1 MTGSQKQNVKTER
14 DFMVVFTV
22 RPGTRLPD
30 DGEAQ
35 LNFPDAT
42 GRMDTVIIRNLMES
56 DQSGNVIPVG
66 LKFAVKTRGGNIDDA
81 IKKAKAVAD
90 AVVSFATFCNAVGL
104 PTVREDLSY
113 EITAGISDRDFLQLF
128 HDIPVQSSRR
138 ELDARIMIDLMGR
151 VFGITDD
158 DSRDRV
164 SRAISWHRRGC
175 LAIDELEKFTW
186 FWTGLETINP
196 LLQEHFNVSDD
207 PIICGNCGNKWM
219 GPSTTSGVRAAVQK
233 LLPNGSALHPRMKE
247 LRNGLIHG
255 RTSLQSLR
263 SEASVLQGPTREA
276 LVRSVL
282 LLVNM
287 SPTAE
292 FLRESLSAEAPIS
305 AAAVAT
311 LHGSD
316 PSKLGPPSEHPHLEV
331 ESHKIQEAKPSSD
344 GVKTTV
350 TSKLTARL
358 AEGVTIRVHGW
369 RVYGQEMTLD
379 GAKPE

>member
-1 MTGSQKQNVKTER
+1 MTVSQKQNLNTER
-14 DFMVVFTV
+14 DFMVVFMV
-22 RPGTRLPD
+22 RPGTRLPS
-30 DGEAQ
+30 DGEVQ

-42 GRMDTVIIRNLMES
+42 GKMDTVIIRNLMQY

-66 LKFAVKTRGGNIDDA
+66 LKLAVKARGGNIDDA
-81 IKKAKAVAD
+81 IRKAKAVAD
-90 AVVSFATFCNAVGL
+90 GVVSFACFCNAVGL
-104 PTVREDLSY
+104 PIVREELAY
-113 EITAGISDRDFLQLF
+113 EITVGISDRDFLQLF
-128 HDIPVQSSRR
+128 HDVPVQASRR
-138 ELDARIMIDLMGR
+138 ELDPRIMIDLMER

-175 LAIDELEKFTW
+175 LATDELEKFTW

-196 LLQEHFNVSDD
+196 LLQDRFNVSDD
-207 PIICGNCGNKWM
+207 PITCGNCGNQWM

-233 LLPNGSALHPRMKE
+233 LLPNGTALHPRMKE

-263 SEASVLQGPTREA
+263 SEASALQRPTREA

-282 LLVNM
+282 LLVSM

-292 FLRESLSAEAPIS
+292 LLRESLSAEAPIS
-305 AAAVAT
+305 AAVMAT

-316 PSKLGPPSEHPHLEV
+316 PSKLGPPSEHPHLDV

-344 GVKTTV
+344 GVKMTV

-358 AEGVTIRVHGW
+358 AEGVRISVRGW

-379 GAKPE
+379 GAKRE